1 MVLVKTR
8 KHRQRH
14 CLELDA
20 ISDFPIFRFSK
31 FPIFQVSKFPSFQ
44 VSKFP
49 SFQLLSAQISKLFL

>member
-20 ISDFPIFRFSK
+20 ISDFQDSK
-31 FPIFQVSKFPSFQ
+31 FS
-44 VSKFP
+44 